1 VLLWAAPNIAW
12 RSRTD
17 VPTQPLPPMGSA
29 GGRNVPTPYATTSYA
44 PHGIPPLPQSTRP
57 ARRRVP
63 VVPIAIVVA
72 WTMVAVAAIGDDLGW
87 WDVSV
92 LGVAIAF
99 LAILQT
105 GIVVGAIVNRSWIG
119 LPFFLLLAV
128 PMAFLLIVRPNL
140 DGGIGQRTHAP
151 ATIEQ
156 AEQSQSLGV
165 GELTLDLTGVPA
177 TEGSIAVRADV
188 GIGRLH
194 VIVPD
199 DVVIELTTELGAGHV
214 MMEGDEISSGL
225 RQSVERTDAPSVS
238 SNTDRRIVALD
249 LEVGAGEIAVDRSAG
264 GAG

>member
-1 VLLWAAPNIAW
+1 MLLWAAPNIAW
-12 RSRTD
+12 RARTD

-29 GGRNVPTPYATTSYA
+29 GGRSTPTPYA
-44 PHGIPPLPQSTRP
+44 PLGIPPLPEPTRP

-72 WTMVAVAAIGDDLGW
+72 WTMVAVAAMGDDLGW
-87 WDVSV
+87 WDVTV

-99 LAILQT
+99 LAILQV

-128 PMAFLLIVRPNL
+128 PMAFLLITQPNL
-140 DGGIGQRTHAP
+140 DGGIGERTHAP
-151 ATIEQ
+151 TTIEQ
-156 AEQSQSLGV
+156 AEQPQSLGV
-165 GELTLDLTGVPA
+165 GELTLDLTSIPA
-177 TEGSIAVRADV
+177 TERSIAVRAEV

-214 MMEGDEISSGL
+214 MIEGDEISSGL
-225 RQSVERTDAPSVS
+225 RQSAERTDAPSVS
-238 SNTDRRIVALD
+238 SNADRRIVALD
-249 LEVGAGEIAVDRSAG
+249 LEVGAGEIAVDRSVG
-264 GAG
+264 GEG